1 MLQMDCQNSL
11 EMQIENP
18 TLWDPMDCSLP
29 HSSVHGI
36 LQARVLDTTLWLN
49 NNNNSVFILLPRKQ
63 GLQKHIY
70 ALRTCRLVFSPKY
83 SSLLPSHG
91 SNSTSSW
98 GSKSIVMINFSC
110 ACCFIGK
117 RCPEKTG
124 SIYSF
129 RFKVP
134 LVCPLNET
142 LPL

>member
-1 MLQMDCQNSL
+1 MDCQNAL

-70 ALRTCRLVFSPKY
+70 ALR
-83 SSLLPSHG
+83 
-91 SNSTSSW
+91 
-98 GSKSIVMINFSC
+98 IV
-110 ACCFIGK
+110 G
-117 RCPEKTG
+117 
-124 SIYSF
+124 
-129 RFKVP
+129 
-134 LVCPLNET
+134 
-142 LPL
+142 